1 MHNSLYGDLTKVKD
15 EDRVNRE
22 EDEILGEALGTSHQ
36 SSRREIWLW
45 LYLRLEKGLDLPL
58 HTCNGETMRK
68 EIAKALES
76 LEFIYPPLALERDKY
91 LLPDATLSWIAND
104 ERQIL
109 WLTRAVENLR
119 GIRLPPRSTRLTGKD
134 YLIGIIDLWKID
146 IAVKERKL
154 KYLHSD
160 WKTHQAKDVELEWF
174 SDKKEGSKRCICAWE
189 WLEKNYLPMPR
200 FQMPI
205 DNHQEL
211 LIFFDKINVGSYE
224 RKAIIR
230 DIKKRWSKKQFDER
244 TADKKQVNLLLSKE
258 TIAQLEA
265 LSRKH
270 DLKRAQVVEALV
282 AMETEVNLLLTK
294 S

>member
-1 MHNSLYGDLTKVKD
+1 MKD

-22 EDEILGEALGTSHQ
+22 EHEVLEKALGTSRQ
-36 SSRREIWLW
+36 NSRREIWLW
-45 LYLRLEKGLDLPL
+45 LYLHLEKGLDLPL
-58 HTCNGETMRK
+58 HTCNGETMRE
-68 EIAKALES
+68 EIVKALKS

-91 LLPDATLSWIAND
+91 LLPDEALSWIGND
-104 ERQIL
+104 ERQVL

-119 GIRLPPRSTRLTGKD
+119 GLRPPLRSTRLTGKD

-146 IAVKERKL
+146 IAAKERKL
-154 KYLHSD
+154 KNLHSE
-160 WKTHQAKDVELEWF
+160 WRTHQAKDVELEWF
-174 SDKKEGSKRCICAWE
+174 SDKKESSKRCICAWE

-205 DNHQEL
+205 DNYQEL
-211 LIFFDKINVGSYE
+211 LIFFDKINVSPYE

-258 TIAQLEA
+258 TISQLEA

-270 DLKRAQVVEALV
+270 DLKRTQVVEALV
-282 AMETEVNLLLTK
+282 AMETEVSLLFTK
-294 S
+294 T